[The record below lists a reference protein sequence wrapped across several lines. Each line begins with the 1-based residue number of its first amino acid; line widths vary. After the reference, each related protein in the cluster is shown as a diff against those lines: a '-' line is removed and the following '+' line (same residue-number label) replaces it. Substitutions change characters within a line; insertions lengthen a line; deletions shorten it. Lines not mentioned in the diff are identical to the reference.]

1 MLLRLNVLSSMTTRK
16 GFYLD
21 ATVHQ
26 RVVFTAVKRSF
37 ARVKKERTKDQSMV
51 LLGCPSTPESGFHG
65 GKTKFCQSENRAN
78 EDQSMVLLGCS
89 STPESG
95 FHGGKT
101 KFCQS
106 EKGTNGIFRRFIGC
120 RPESGFHGGKT
131 KFCHSEKGAN
141 AWRYL

>member
-1 MLLRLNVLSSMTTRK
+1 MLLRLNHLSSMTTRK
-16 GFYLD
+16 GFVLD
-21 ATVHQ
+21 ALVHQ
-26 RVVFTAVKRSF
+26 RA
-37 ARVKKERTKDQSMV
+37 
-51 LLGCPSTPESGFHG
+51 GFHG
-65 GKTKFCQSENRAN
+65 GKTQFCQSENGAN

-89 STPESG
+89 STLESG

-131 KFCHSEKGAN
+131 KFCHSEKERTHGDICDDWIDGSRQN
-141 AWRYL
+141 GLCGR

>member
-65 GKTKFCQSENRAN
+65 GKTKFCQSENGAN
-78 EDQSMVLLGCS
+78 EEGMEVMVV
-89 STPESG
+89 
-95 FHGGKT
+95 
-101 KFCQS
+101 
-106 EKGTNGIFRRFIGC
+106 
-120 RPESGFHGGKT
+120 
-131 KFCHSEKGAN
+131 
-141 AWRYL
+141 